1 MPGEPSPSRGEVRT
15 AEVIATLCLATD
27 MGMGFPLEHGLQS
40 TVVALRLAERLGVDP
55 ETATQTYYGCLL
67 FYAGCT
73 ADAEISAE
81 LFQEGS
87 LLEHFIP
94 VVFGSPVQTLGGI
107 ARALADPAAPP
118 VLRAVQGASRL
129 PKAARGHQSH
139 ITAMCEVAQMLSDQ
153 TGAPPAVP
161 GLFVHL
167 TERWDGR
174 GSARLRGDQIPLPL
188 RIMHVARDATFQSML
203 GGPEYAAGVVRARG
217 GGAFDPD
224 IATLLANEAPAMLAV
239 DENASVWD
247 ETLAREPGPHL
258 VLGGEEIDR
267 ALAAMGNFADLVSP
281 FLVGHSAGVS
291 RLAGLAAQRCGLPA
305 TEVLAVRRAALVHDL
320 GRVAIHAG
328 TWAKAASLTADEWER
343 VRLHAYHSERIL
355 SRSPFLADLCAIA
368 TRHHERID
376 GSGYHRG
383 ATAVSL
389 APAARLLAAADAYQ
403 AMTEPRPHRPALRP
417 SQAADTLAAE
427 ADAGSL
433 DGDSV
438 AAVLDAAGHRVAA
451 PARPAGLT
459 SREAEVIGLL
469 ARGLQTKQVGR
480 ALGIS
485 AKTADHHVQ
494 NAYAKI
500 GVSTRA
506 AAALFAMQHGL
517 TGWGEL
523 PMARLA
529 DGS

>member
-1 MPGEPSPSRGEVRT
+1 MPGEPSPSRGQVRT

-27 MGMGFPLEHGLQS
+27 MGMGFPLEHGLHS
-40 TVVALRLAERLGVDP
+40 TVVAHRLAERLGVDP
-55 ETATQTYYGCLL
+55 ETAQTYYGCLL

-81 LFQEGS
+81 LFREGV
-87 LLEHFIP
+87 LLEHFLP

-107 ARALADPAAPP
+107 ARALADPKAPP
-118 VLRAVQGASRL
+118 VLRALQGATRL
-129 PKAARGHQSH
+129 PKAARGHQRH
-139 ITAMCEVAQMLSDQ
+139 VTAMCEVAQMLSDQ
-153 TGAPPAVP
+153 MGVSSAVS

-188 RIMHVARDATFQSML
+188 RILHVARDATFQSML

-224 IATLLANEAPAMLAV
+224 IATLLADEADTMLTL
-239 DENASVWD
+239 EESASVWD
-247 ETLAREPGPHL
+247 ETLAREPGRHR
-258 VLGGEEIDR
+258 VLKGEEIDR
-267 ALAAMGNFADLVSP
+267 AVAAMGSFADLVSP
-281 FLVGHSAGVS
+281 FLVGHSAGVA
-291 RLAGLAAQRCGLPA
+291 RLAGLAAQRCGPPA

-328 TWAKAASLTADEWER
+328 IWAKAAPLTAAEWEG
-343 VRLHAYHSERIL
+343 VRLHAYRSERIL
-355 SRSPFLADLCAIA
+355 SRSPFLAALSPIA
-368 TRHHERID
+368 TSHHERVD
-376 GSGYHRG
+376 GSGYHRA

-389 APAARLLAAADAYQ
+389 TPSARLLAAADAYH
-403 AMTEPRPHRPALRP
+403 AMTELRPHRPALSP
-417 SQAADTLAAE
+417 SHAATALAAE
-427 ADAGSL
+427 ADAGRL

-438 AAVLDAAGHRVAA
+438 GAVLDAAGHRV
-451 PARPAGLT
+451 PARSRPAGLT
-459 SREAEVIGLL
+459 NREAEVLGLV

-494 NAYAKI
+494 NVYAKI

-517 TGWGEL
+517 TTWGEL
-523 PMARLA
+523 PMATPA
-529 DGS
+529 DRS